1 MFSNNHAILLTK
13 INNET
18 GDYASEINS
27 SKNVSSEIDE
37 SEINRAEIVPK
48 CEKCLFP
55 MKPHMQFFDD
65 FFYEELNRN
74 TTVNRYM
81 ESSDLLIV
89 AGCDFKTA
97 KNIPTSFLERGVPII
112 EINEKSI
119 IKVGYTIHIKSSPE
133 IALPLMLNAYQKM
146 IKQNSNS
153 KNKSKTKGKDE

>member
-1 MFSNNHAILLTK
+1 
-13 INNET
+13 
-18 GDYASEINS
+18 
-27 SKNVSSEIDE
+27 
-37 SEINRAEIVPK
+37 
-48 CEKCLFP
+48 